1 MLGFSAAI
9 AAALAVMGVYGV
21 LSYLVAQRTR
31 EIGVRMALGATR
43 TDVLARIVR
52 NGFLLISLGIVLGL
66 VGAAATTRVLDGML
80 FGITSLDPLTFV
92 AVAVMFAAVATFAS
106 CVPARRATMVDPMIA
121 LRNE

>member
-1 MLGFSAAI
+1 MLGFFAAT
-9 AAALAVMGVYGV
+9 AAVLAGMGVYGV

-43 TDVLARIVR
+43 TDVLAGIVR

>member
-1 MLGFSAAI
+1 MLGFFAAT
-9 AAALAVMGVYGV
+9 AAALEVMGVYGV

>member
-1 MLGFSAAI
+1 
-9 AAALAVMGVYGV
+9 
-21 LSYLVAQRTR
+21 
-31 EIGVRMALGATR
+31 
-43 TDVLARIVR
+43 
-52 NGFLLISLGIVLGL
+52 L